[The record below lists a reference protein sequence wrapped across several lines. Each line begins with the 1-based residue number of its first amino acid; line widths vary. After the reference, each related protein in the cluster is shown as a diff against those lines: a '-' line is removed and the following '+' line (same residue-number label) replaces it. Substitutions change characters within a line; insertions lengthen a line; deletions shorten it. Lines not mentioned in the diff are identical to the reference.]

1 MIREKITNFVAT
13 SSFSPKS
20 SKLLN
25 GIVRAILKGNPTET
39 LKYLLP
45 QTCERIEKI
54 VTQSDSS
61 VLQDHKGDTELTWCL
76 TLFSELVRA
85 RGDTLIPYKSIILS
99 TFRRCIHI
107 IHKESYEAVAN
118 AAKTLLKSLV
128 YVYPIDY
135 RLTMENIEE
144 PFTDFLPIRVSES
157 SLRMIFGHE
166 LFAARTGMGTA
177 CRARPTESG
186 VPCAE

>member
-1 MIREKITNFVAT
+1 MVREKVTNFLAG
-13 SSFSPKS
+13 SFFTPKVG
-20 SKLLN
+20 KLVT

-54 VTQSDSS
+54 VSQSDSS
-61 VLQDHKGDTELTWCL
+61 VLHDHKGDTELTWCL

-85 RGDTLIPYKSIILS
+85 RGDTLIPYKSIIIS

-118 AAKTLLKSLV
+118 AAKTLLKSLI
-128 YVYPIDY
+128 YVYPTDY
-135 RLTMENIEE
+135 RLTVENIDE
-144 PFTDFLPIRVSES
+144 PFTDRKSTRLNS
-157 SLRMIFGHE
+157 SH
-166 LFAARTGMGTA
+166 
-177 CRARPTESG
+177 
-186 VPCAE
+186 VD